1 MAWGNIVGLYALLAL
16 VPFIILYFIRPKPK
30 EMIFPSLSFL
40 VRQKGSIY
48 KSSFLRNFLKDILF
62 LIQLIVLILLAV
74 SVAEPMIKVDQ
85 TVITKNTVLVLDIS
99 ASMSAKGI
107 FDDVIKNAKGALS
120 NTNSIILAENT
131 PLIALDEGKRGEAL
145 EIIDSLRAKGTS
157 TNLGDAIALAGEMA
171 DEGRVVIISDFVST
185 EGPDPVVAKNLLETK
200 GLVVDFI
207 NVGKAGDNVA
217 ITDVR
222 VTKPKT
228 TIYFKNYYEEQ
239 KDVHVKI
246 GSLEKTLRIK
256 PSSVETISIATPP
269 GLTKIEILDADDMMM
284 DNIGYISTPE
294 DVKIRVLLVTNSE
307 SKFLQSALTASPQ
320 IELTIANP
328 PIVPEPN
335 HDVVIFTDVDNSK
348 LLPGTFQSVENYVRK
363 GNAVIFAAQQGM
375 PSTKL
380 LPVTVIGEKEE
391 DAEVSTEIVN
401 KITRDLEFGS
411 VNKYLDVEAAANSA
425 VLASADE
432 TPIIVIKELGAG
444 NTVYYGIF
452 DQDTDFKY
460 SPGYPIFWN
469 NLLNH
474 LARSE
479 DLNDYN
485 YKTGTILALGSRQS
499 VQTPSGTVTTNNLL
513 LDEVGPYIL
522 EGRKIVANLANEK
535 ESNIGKT
542 GAQVEGGKLTDFS
555 TTTRKA
561 DKSIV
566 SYLAILALILIFLE
580 LFIIKRRGDL

>member
-1 MAWGNIVGLYALLAL
+1 MAWGNIAGLYALLAL

-48 KSSFLRNFLKDILF
+48 KSSFMRNFLKDILF
-62 LIQLIVLILLAV
+62 LIQLIVLVLLAL

-85 TVITKNTVLVLDIS
+85 TVITKNTVLVLDVS
-99 ASMSAKGI
+99 ASMSANGI
-107 FDDVIKNAKGALS
+107 FDDVIKNAKSALS
-120 NTNSIILAENT
+120 GTNSIILAENT
-131 PLIALDEGKRGEAL
+131 PLIALDEGKKGEAL
-145 EIIDSLRAKGTS
+145 EIINSLKPKGTT

-185 EGPDPVVAKNLLETK
+185 EGPDPLVAKNLLETK
-200 GLVVDFI
+200 GLIVDFI
-207 NVGKAGDNVA
+207 NVGKIGNNIA

-228 TIYFKNYYEEQ
+228 TIYFKNYYPDA

-256 PSSVETISIATPP
+256 SNSIETISIATPP
-269 GLTKIEILDADDMMM
+269 GLTKIEIKDPDDMMA
-284 DNIGYISTPE
+284 DNVGYISTPE
-294 DVKIRVLLVTNSE
+294 GVMIRALLITNGE
-307 SKFLQSALTASPQ
+307 SKFLESALTASPQ
-320 IELTIANP
+320 IELTVANP

-335 HDVVIFTDVDNSK
+335 HDVVIFTDFDNSV
-348 LLPGTFQSVENYVRK
+348 LLPGTFQSIENYVRK
-363 GNAVIFAAQQGM
+363 GTSVVFAAQSNM

-380 LPVTVIGEKEE
+380 LPVNVIEEKEE
-391 DAEVSTEIVN
+391 DKEIETKIIN
-401 KITRDLEFGS
+401 KITRDIDFGS
-411 VNKYLDVEAAANSA
+411 VSKYLNVDAVANSA
-425 VLASADE
+425 VLASAGE
-432 TPIIVIKELGAG
+432 TPIIVMKELGAG
-444 NTVYYGIF
+444 NIVYYGIF
-452 DQDTDFKY
+452 DKDTDFKY

-469 NLLNH
+469 NMLNH

-513 LDEVGPYIL
+513 LDEVGVYTL
-522 EGRKIVANLANEK
+522 KGRKVVANLANEK
-535 ESNIGKT
+535 ESNIGKV
-542 GAQVEGGKLTDFS
+542 GSNIEGGKLTDFG

-566 SYLAILALILIFLE
+566 GYLAVIALILILLE